1 MVKHLRNLI
10 KPNNYAQL
18 SVSNALWDAS
28 ATGSSDATVAG
39 YIGMHSFPSGPP
51 SPHTYVILCDGCH
64 YAVRHSVVALS
75 IVDSR
80 LRRRISKQGNPK
92 ALA

>member
-1 MVKHLRNLI
+1 MGRVRNRLLRRNGG
-10 KPNNYAQL
+10 P
-18 SVSNALWDAS
+18 
-28 ATGSSDATVAG
+28 AG
-39 YIGMHSFPSGPP
+39 YIGKHSFPSGPP